1 MKNPVVDRRAAHEE
15 AMSRGRIKSGRFWK
29 APRDRFKSVVK
40 SKEHRVDAKRRME
53 VWKLSQ
59 FLFLFYSGPPLLVRE
74 HCSLFFNHLAVDCCC
89 QQETQTKAMIT
100 LDRCCFANLFCLV
113 LTVDAED
120 DDEALDELIGL
131 MRDSEVGGLEE
142 GALDNNDKEEEGLV
156 EDSGVQA
163 EVDMFMAKG
172 GYQVTYIGSLSV
184 RNNFLL
190 IN

>member
-1 MKNPVVDRRAAHEE
+1 
-15 AMSRGRIKSGRFWK
+15 
-29 APRDRFKSVVK
+29 
-40 SKEHRVDAKRRME
+40 
-53 VWKLSQ
+53 
-59 FLFLFYSGPPLLVRE
+59 
-74 HCSLFFNHLAVDCCC
+74 
-89 QQETQTKAMIT
+89 MIT

>member
-1 MKNPVVDRRAAHEE
+1 MDRLP
-15 AMSRGRIKSGRFWK
+15 SLV
-29 APRDRFKSVVK
+29 PT
-40 SKEHRVDAKRRME
+40 
-53 VWKLSQ
+53 
-59 FLFLFYSGPPLLVRE
+59 PPTPGDV
-74 HCSLFFNHLAVDCCC
+74 H
-89 QQETQTKAMIT
+89 
-100 LDRCCFANLFCLV
+100 
-113 LTVDAED
+113 ED

-142 GALDNNDKEEEGLV
+142 GYLDNSDKEEEGLV

-184 RNNFLL
+184 RNNLLL